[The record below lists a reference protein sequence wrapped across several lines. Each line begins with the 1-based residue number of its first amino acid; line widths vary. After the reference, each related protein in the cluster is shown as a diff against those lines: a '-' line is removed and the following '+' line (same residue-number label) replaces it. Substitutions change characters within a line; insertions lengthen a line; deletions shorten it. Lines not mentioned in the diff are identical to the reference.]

1 MLHMDIYKNV
11 RNFVQKCSMTKVLS
25 VTEFRSNLASELEL
39 IGNNSRN
46 QLIIKRP
53 KSKGN
58 IVVISQEAYNSMEET
73 LYLLSSKKNREHLL
87 ESIQQGKE
95 GKTTKINLKDLWK

>member
-1 MLHMDIYKNV
+1 MDIYKNV
-11 RNFVQKCSMTKVLS
+11 RNFVQKYIMTKVLS
-25 VTEFRSNLASELEL
+25 ITEFRSNLASELEL
-39 IGNNSRN
+39 IGSNSRN

-73 LYLLSSKKNREHLL
+73 LYLLSSKKNREHIL
-87 ESIQQGKE
+87 ESVKQLNE
-95 GKTTKINLKDLWK
+95 GKSKKIKLKDLWK

>member
-1 MLHMDIYKNV
+1 
-11 RNFVQKCSMTKVLS
+11 MTKVLS
-25 VTEFRSNLASELEL
+25 VTEFRSNLATELEL

-46 QLIIKRP
+46 QLIIKRS

-87 ESIQQGKE
+87 ESLQQVKE
-95 GKTTKINLKDLWK
+95 GKTTKIKLKVLWK